1 MNIDVLK
8 GMFFGKT
15 IACVAS
21 GPSLT
26 QEKIDFIKE
35 NFEIVLCCNSTFRD
49 FPNAKLLFSYDH
61 EWYCLNIEEIKN
73 VFHGVRFCKDLATET
88 CGHAYS
94 LQHQKWFEQ
103 FGNSGA
109 TLLHIALHTDPDEI
123 YLFGYDLKVT
133 DKTHYHGDHPE
144 PLGNCNRIEHWGDD
158 FDKLYDKNEEKLRK
172 IHVVNVNENSAL
184 NLFDEI
190 NFDECKNELLE
201 KSWL

>member
-8 GMFFGKT
+8 GIFFGRT

-26 QEKIDFIKE
+26 KEKIKFIKD
-35 NFEIVLCCNSTFRD
+35 NFEVVLVCNSAFRD
-49 FPNAKLLFSYDH
+49 FPDAKLLFSYDH
-61 EWYCLNIEEIKN
+61 EWYRLNFEEIKKT
-73 VFHGVRFCKDLATET
+73 FHGARFCKDLATET
-88 CGHAYS
+88 CGYAYS

-133 DKTHYHGDHPE
+133 DKTHYHGDHPA
-144 PLGNCNRIEHWGDD
+144 PLGNCNRIEHWQDD
-158 FDKLYDKNEEKLRK
+158 FDRVFEKNEKQILK
-172 IHVVNVNENSAL
+172 INIVNVNENSAL
-184 NLFDEI
+184 NLFNEI
-190 NFDECKNELLE
+190 SFENLAVEMEE
-201 KSWL
+201 